1 MISGRYGLKHKQSNF
16 ELNLIRPI
24 HPKNVDLKATS
35 KFNELIFTLNS
46 SSALS
51 IAYKEQSA
59 DEQRFNCYTFSSLT
73 LGYCDEATFSISNS
87 KEKYKTLNNDTLML
101 INASN
106 EELKINYYQAL
117 NSILIDEFIIYLAS
131 SKNSFDW
138 LSPIEELQLGF
149 FSNLSFKGS
158 TVGSIVRQEIKR
170 LPQRE
175 DFILNKVGINVIN
188 NISLNRYLDY
198 FYSIDFVLVESEDY
212 SIYRS
217 IPNNNIKIET
227 GIVFSASESTSIS
240 VYGTLYKNNL
250 FGYEDI
256 SFNQRSEH
264 HFDKAFGS
272 LNIKLKFLF

>member
-1 MISGRYGLKHKQSNF
+1 MISGRYGIKHIQSNF
-16 ELNLIRPI
+16 DLNLIRSTQ
-24 HPKNVDLKATS
+24 PKNVDLKATS
-35 KFNELIFTLNS
+35 KYNELIFTLNT

-51 IAYKEQSA
+51 LSYKEQNA

-73 LGYCDEATFSISNS
+73 LGYCNEARLSISNS
-87 KEKYKTLNNDTLML
+87 KEKYKTLNNNTLML
-101 INASN
+101 INGSN
-106 EELKINYYQAL
+106 EEFKIRYYQAL
-117 NSILIDEFIIYLAS
+117 NSTLIDEFILYLAS

-138 LSPIEELQLGF
+138 LSPIEELQTGF
-149 FSNLSFKGS
+149 LSNLSFNGS
-158 TVGSIVRQEIKR
+158 TIGSIVRQEIKR

-198 FYSIDFVLVESEDY
+198 FYIIDFVLVEPEDY
-212 SIYRS
+212 RIYRS
-217 IPNNNIKIET
+217 IPKNNIKIET
-227 GIVFSASESTSIS
+227 GITLLASDSIS
-240 VYGTLYKNNL
+240 LSLFGTLYKNNL

-264 HFDKAFGS
+264 HFNKVFGS